1 MLRNETYVTTDLTVI
16 TGTVLTG
23 TDITEAGIEQC
34 GNPFDDQIIDFLSS
48 FFKQVSHVIKI
59 GGKSDT

>member
-23 TDITEAGIEQC
+23 TDMTEAGIAQY
-34 GNPFDDQIIDFLSS
+34 GNPFHDQINRFS
-48 FFKQVSHVIKI
+48 F
-59 GGKSDT
+59 

>member
-1 MLRNETYVTTDLTVI
+1 MVGNVTYVTTDLTVI

-34 GNPFDDQIIDFLSS
+34 GNPFDDQIDRFS
-48 FFKQVSHVIKI
+48 F
-59 GGKSDT
+59 

>member
-1 MLRNETYVTTDLTVI
+1 MTTDLIVI
-16 TGTVLTG
+16 TGTVHTV
-23 TDITEAGIEQC
+23 TDIIEAGIEQC
-34 GNPFDDQIIDFLSS
+34 SVVNLSMINSIDILPS

>member
-23 TDITEAGIEQC
+23 TDITEAGIEH
-34 GNPFDDQIIDFLSS
+34 PFDDQINRFS
-48 FFKQVSHVIKI
+48 F
-59 GGKSDT
+59 

>member
-34 GNPFDDQIIDFLSS
+34 DNPFDDQINRFS
-48 FFKQVSHVIKI
+48 F
-59 GGKSDT
+59 

>member
-1 MLRNETYVTTDLTVI
+1 MRTKSKIGPMVGNVTYVTTDLTVI

-34 GNPFDDQIIDFLSS
+34 GIQ
-48 FFKQVSHVIKI
+48 
-59 GGKSDT
+59 

>member
-1 MLRNETYVTTDLTVI
+1 MRTESKIGPMLRNETYVTTDLTVI

-34 GNPFDDQIIDFLSS
+34 GITIR
-48 FFKQVSHVIKI
+48 
-59 GGKSDT
+59 

>member
-34 GNPFDDQIIDFLSS
+34 GNPFDDQINRFSL
-48 FFKQVSHVIKI
+48 
-59 GGKSDT
+59 

>member
-23 TDITEAGIEQC
+23 TDITEAGIEQY
-34 GNPFDDQIIDFLSS
+34 GNPFNDRFNRFS
-48 FFKQVSHVIKI
+48 F
-59 GGKSDT
+59 